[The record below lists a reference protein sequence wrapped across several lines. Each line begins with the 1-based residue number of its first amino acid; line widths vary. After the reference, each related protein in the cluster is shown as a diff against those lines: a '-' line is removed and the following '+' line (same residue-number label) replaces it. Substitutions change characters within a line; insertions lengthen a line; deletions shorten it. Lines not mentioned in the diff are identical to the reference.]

1 MSSADIYR
9 EIILDYYRN
18 PRNYGK
24 IQNPDVA
31 QKDSNPLCGDELEMH
46 LNIKENKV
54 VDVKFTGKG
63 CAISQASASMLTEL
77 IMGKDFDYVKKLS
90 KEDILDNLGLHDLGP
105 ARIKCAL
112 LSLKVLKSGLY
123 SYLSEKLKDTV
134 SADKIKEEASG
145 LY

>member
-18 PRNYGK
+18 PRNFGK
-24 IQNPDVA
+24 IQNPDIA

-46 LNIKENKV
+46 INIKDNKV
-54 VDVKFTGKG
+54 ADVKFTGKG

-77 IMGKDFDYVKKLS
+77 IIGKDFEYVKKLT
-90 KEDILDNLGLHDLGP
+90 KEDILDNLGLHELGP

-112 LSLKVLKSGLY
+112 LSLKVLKYGLY
-123 SYLSEKLKDTV
+123 SYLSEKLKDTA
-134 SADKIKEEASG
+134 SADRIKEEASG